1 VFFLLGPTGVGK
13 TELAK
18 AVADTLFYQSK
29 DHFIRIDMSE
39 YQEKHQVS
47 RLIGAAPG
55 YVGYEQE
62 GILTGAVRR
71 QPYAVVLFDEV
82 EKAHPDIFDLF
93 LQIFDD
99 GQLTDSHGRRADFSN
114 TLIFLT
120 SNLGAQSEKPMGI
133 ALGDPGKETTAEK
146 ESFRQGVMKAV
157 RKFMRPEL
165 INRIDHIVFF
175 EYLKKED
182 IAVIARHLIG
192 AHQEKLL
199 TEHRIKLA
207 LTDEA
212 LMHLA
217 EQGYNKAF
225 GARELKRVID
235 RLLIQPVAQFIFDH
249 PGGGEKTLECFVDGK
264 KGLGLRELQVG

>member
-18 AVADTLFYQSK
+18 AVADILFYRSK

-62 GILTGAVRR
+62 GVLTGAVRKH
-71 QPYAVVLFDEV
+71 PYAVVLFDEV
-82 EKAHPDIFDLF
+82 EKAHLDIFDLF

-133 ALGDPGKETTAEK
+133 ALGDRGKETMAEK

-175 EYLKKED
+175 DYLEKED
-182 IAVIARHLIG
+182 IAAIARNIIG
-192 AHQEKLL
+192 AHTEKLL
-199 TEHRIKLA
+199 TEHRIKLV

-212 LMHLA
+212 LMHLV
-217 EQGYNKAF
+217 EQGYNRAY
-225 GARELKRVID
+225 GVRELKRVID
-235 RLLIQPVAQFIFDH
+235 KRLMQRVAQFIFDH
-249 PGGGEKTLECFVDGK
+249 PGGGEKTLECFVDGE
-264 KGLGLRELQVG
+264 KGLGLRELQMG